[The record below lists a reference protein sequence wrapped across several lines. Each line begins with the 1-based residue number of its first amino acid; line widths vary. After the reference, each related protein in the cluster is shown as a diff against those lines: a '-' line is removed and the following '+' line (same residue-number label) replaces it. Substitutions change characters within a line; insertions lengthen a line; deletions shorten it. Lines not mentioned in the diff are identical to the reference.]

1 MLVECIDISN
11 KPEDIPQSQWVKKKV
26 YTMVGRK
33 YHPIQK
39 CWSLQLEEVQP
50 PPPYIGYKESR
61 FRPIE
66 DIDIT
71 ELIEVKT
78 EVIIPQ

>member
-1 MLVECIDISN
+1 MLVECVDISN
-11 KPEDIPQSQWVKKKV
+11 RPEDIPNSMWVKNKV

-39 CWSLQLEEVQP
+39 CWSIQLEEVQPP

-66 DIDIT
+66 DVDIT
-71 ELIEVKT
+71 ELIEEKVET
-78 EVIIPQ
+78 L